1 MSFANL
7 DLESQTVKSKKG
19 GVKNLIPSTL
29 SGSSTNYNDDAGVK
43 LTNFISTKLND
54 FITLSSK
61 IDKFQK
67 QLGTKRDNSTMRSN
81 ISVAIQQ
88 CHTLES
94 QLSDNLEDLLTIGNI
109 KSNPQIRYTENKLRI
124 QCSEAFK
131 TYHHIIR
138 EYNEKVNSVL
148 INEKYIEN
156 NKELKAKEKLN
167 QKLHETTN
175 ETTPLNPSSDF
186 HSNYTSLSEASS
198 QIHNPNHPNTQIL
211 LQQQQQIQ
219 QQQQLQQQQDQTQLT
234 NAELEY
240 HNALLQQREG
250 AIQNIH
256 TGVQDINAIFKDLGT
271 MVDQQGQQIDTIE
284 DNIMTYANANQAS
297 SHELTKADNYQKK
310 KRTFN
315 CMLFVFL
322 VVVLLIFLA
331 VIS

>member
-7 DLESQTVKSKKG
+7 DLESQTVKSKTG
-19 GVKNLIPSTL
+19 GVKNVI
-29 SGSSTNYNDDAGVK
+29 SSNISNNNNNNKEDDEGAK

-61 IDKFQK
+61 IDKLQK

-81 ISVAIQQ
+81 ISIAIQQ

-156 NKELKAKEKLN
+156 NKELKSKEKLIN
-167 QKLHETTN
+167 QKIN
-175 ETTPLNPSSDF
+175 ESTPLNNNSEF

-219 QQQQLQQQQDQTQLT
+219 QQQQQQIQKQQDQTQIS
-234 NAELEY
+234 NSEIEY

-315 CMLFVFL
+315 CILFVFL
-322 VVVLLIFLA
+322 IVVLLIFLA